1 MNVNNLMSTGVSVL
15 ILTLLITQVIIPF
28 LQGLKISEDFAIVG
42 KLVGLFPLLLAVGGL
57 LAITNMFTQRN

>member
-28 LQGLKISEDFAIVG
+28 LEELVISKDFAIVG
-42 KLVGLFPLLLAVGGL
+42 KLVGLFPLLLAVGAL
-57 LAITNMFTQRN
+57 LAITNMFTHRS